1 MAFESELGAQP
12 PLGFWDPLGLLKE
25 ADQATFDRL
34 RFTEIKHGRIAM
46 LAVVGHLTTTFVR
59 LPGFIDLEGHK
70 FSDYGNGL
78 SAITSLPVLGLW
90 QMLLSIGWWELR
102 GWKQVAGSTPGDF
115 GIPYLSQFKTE
126 EQKADIR
133 AKELNQGRAAQMG
146 ILALMVH
153 ECINGKPYV
162 INDLLGLPLNF

>member
-34 RFTEIKHGRIAM
+34 RFVEVKHGRIAM
-46 LAVVGHLTTTFVR
+46 LAVVGHITTCFAR

-70 FSDYGNGL
+70 FSDYPNGFGAL
-78 SAITSLPVLGLW
+78 TSIPAFGLV
-90 QMLLSIGWWELR
+90 QLFLSIGWWELR
-102 GWKQVAGSTPGDF
+102 GWKQVEGSTPGDF
-115 GIPYLSQFKTE
+115 GIPYLSNFKTE
-126 EQKADIR
+126 EAQADIR

-146 ILALMVH
+146 ILAIMVH
-153 ECINGKPYV
+153 ENINGHPYV
-162 INDLLGLPLNF
+162 INDLLGVPLPF